1 MKSQG
6 NHEKNKSGA
15 DIDRKMP
22 AAQLPL
28 ANVMYI
34 KMEEQ
39 DDWKKDIHEMSNL
52 IKGLVEAQVKTNE
65 KMPKLEKQIAKEDK
79 KETPEK

>member
-6 NHEKNKSGA
+6 NHEKNKSGP

-28 ANVMYI
+28 ANIMHI

-39 DDWKKDIHEMSNL
+39 DDWKKDIHKMSKA
-52 IKGLVEAQVKTNE
+52 IKGLVNPWSKGAWQTC
-65 KMPKLEKQIAKEDK
+65 MLPFLASF
-79 KETPEK
+79 TYSPLS